1 MHQKKIITIIFLF
14 ITLSA
19 NPLFDINEGF
29 KSLFWQHITPE
40 DSLAYGNIG
49 YLKIDSISISD
60 SATLYYTRFGLP
72 AYSWWRVIFK
82 EVYFNSTLTVLHA
95 PPSNAD
101 YICSNFSNAQWL
113 ECFERKDSVGLVR
126 FQFPILPQ
134 GEPYRTYDYFSVLE
148 DTCALQYQWIDDTT
162 AVGTIM
168 NNRHNNRSDGRTR
181 LFAKSAIIVR
191 LTDENPFRIK
201 FIQIDSTRTDL
212 VSLFMKYDFTK
223 FTDDAKWYGIDFLGK
238 SLFKV
243 EKPRFLMIHKIF
255 K

>member
-1 MHQKKIITIIFLF
+1 MHYKNILAIIFLF
-14 ITLSA
+14 LTLSA
-19 NPLFDINEGF
+19 DPLFNKGEGF

-40 DSLAYGNIG
+40 DTLAYGNIG
-49 YLKIDSISISD
+49 YLKIDSISIID

-82 EVYFNSTLTVLHA
+82 EVYLSSTMTVLNN

-101 YICSNFSNAQWL
+101 QICSNFSNAQWL
-113 ECFERKDSVGLVR
+113 ECFERKDSIGQVR

-134 GEPYRTYDYFSVLE
+134 GTPYRIYDYFSLLE

-168 NNRHNNRSDGRTR
+168 NNRHNNRKDGRTR
-181 LFAKSAIIVR
+181 LYAKAAIIVR
-191 LTDENPFRIK
+191 LTDENPFRIR
-201 FIQIDSTRTDL
+201 FIQFDSTRTDL
-212 VSLFMKYDFTK
+212 ISSFIKYDFTK

-238 SLFKV
+238 SLFKI
-243 EKPRFLMIHKIF
+243 EKPRLLMIESLYR
-255 K
+255 